1 MMNHWKKL
9 LLSLT
14 FVCLI
19 LPATSISAAAEKPAG
34 SENLVPIREIAEKN
48 GAEVSWQQQTGQ
60 ITIRKNELM
69 IVVKV
74 GEKQA
79 IVNGQVIALDNPV
92 QLTKGITFMDEGF
105 LTETLEAAP
114 EDLFISLISEGDGKE
129 AAKYVHTSV
138 SGVLS
143 PTLLSQ
149 LWGAL
154 EGQNGKITS
163 KAIAKH
169 VENNTVHRNVTYTFK
184 TALTRLNITVRMN
197 DDGLV
202 DDLYI
207 AAATP
212 DVYQKPSYDDA
223 SAYTEQ
229 DITVGQGDLALPG
242 TLTLPKGEGPFP
254 VVILVHGSGASNQ
267 DAAIGGAKPFRDLAV
282 GLASQGV
289 AVLRYDKVTYEHT
302 YKVASQPKFTLKQ
315 ESVDQVTDAIDL
327 LEKNTHIDS
336 TAIFV
341 AGHSQGGFALPLIIA
356 EDKQHDIAGS
366 ILLAAPSSSFV
377 DVLTEQQNELVDR
390 MKRLGLDTEIIKEQA
405 DFYKNVAAIVK
416 DPKYSVD
423 HLPEAFP
430 LQPAYWWFEQR
441 DYVPAELAK
450 TQNTP
455 MLIIQ
460 GENDVQ
466 VSMNQFQNWKLALQD
481 HSNVTYNSYPK
492 VNHLL
497 SSYDGL
503 SIGQEY
509 AEPSNVSKAIIDD
522 IAKWVLKSN

>member
-1 MMNHWKKL
+1 MTMTNWKKL
-9 LLSLT
+9 LLSLS

-19 LPATSISAAAEKPAG
+19 LPVTSISAAAEEHAG
-34 SENLVPIREIAEKN
+34 NENLVPIREIAEQN
-48 GAEVSWQQQTGQ
+48 GAEVSWQQKTGQ
-60 ITIRKNELM
+60 ITIRKNELI

-79 IVNGQVIALDNPV
+79 IVNGQVVPISNPV
-92 QLTKGITFMDEGF
+92 RLTKGVTFMDEGF
-105 LTETLEAAP
+105 LNETLKTST
-114 EDLFISLISEGDGKE
+114 EDRFISLISEGNGKE
-129 AAKYVHTSV
+129 AAKYVHSSV

-143 PTLLSQ
+143 PALLSQ
-149 LWGAL
+149 LWTAL
-154 EGQNGKITS
+154 EGQNGKITN

-184 TALTRLNITVRMN
+184 TELTRINITVRMN
-197 DDGLV
+197 DNGLV
-202 DDLYI
+202 DDLHI

-212 DVYQKPSYDDA
+212 DVYQKPSYDDP
-223 SAYTEQ
+223 SAYIEQ

-254 VVILVHGSGASNQ
+254 VVILVHGSGPSNR

-315 ESVDQVTDAIDL
+315 ESVDQVADAVDL
-327 LEKNTHIDS
+327 LKKNSNIDP

-341 AGHSQGGFALPLIIA
+341 AGHSQGGFAVPLIIA
-356 EDKQHDIAGS
+356 DDKQHDLAGS
-366 ILLAAPSSSFV
+366 ILLAAPSSSFA
-377 DVLTEQQNELVDR
+377 DVLIEQQDELVDR
-390 MKRLGLDTEIIKEQA
+390 MERLGLDTKIIKEQA
-405 DFYKNVAAIVK
+405 AFYKNAAAIVK
-416 DPKYSVD
+416 DPQYSID

-455 MLIIQ
+455 MLVIQ

-466 VSMNQFQNWKLALQD
+466 VSMNQFQTWKSALQG

-509 AEPSNVSKAIIDD
+509 AESSNVSKAIIDD
-522 IAKWVLKSN
+522 IANWVLK

>member
-1 MMNHWKKL
+1 MNNWKKL
-9 LLSLT
+9 LCSLT
-14 FVCLI
+14 VVCLI
-19 LPATSISAAAEKPAG
+19 LPVTSILAAAEKPFG
-34 SENLVPIREIAEKN
+34 HENLVPVREIAAKN

-60 ITIRKNELM
+60 ITIRKGELT
-69 IVVKV
+69 IVVRV

-79 IVNGQVIALDNPV
+79 IVNGQVIPLDHPV
-92 QLTKGITFMDEGF
+92 QLTKGVTFMDEGF
-105 LTETLEAAP
+105 LTEILKATP
-114 EDLFISLISEGDGKE
+114 EDMFISLLSEGDGKE
-129 AAKYVHTSV
+129 AAKYIHTSV
-138 SGVLS
+138 SGVLT

-163 KAIAKH
+163 EAIAKH

-184 TALTRLNITVRMN
+184 TELTRINITVRMN

-202 DDLYI
+202 DDMYI

-212 DVYQKPSYDDA
+212 DVYQKPSYDDP

-229 DITVGQGDLALPG
+229 DITVGQGNLALPG

-254 VVILVHGSGASNQ
+254 VVILVHGSGPSNR

-315 ESVDQVTDAIDL
+315 ESVDQVTDAVDML
-327 LEKNTHIDS
+327 KKNTQIDS
-336 TAIFV
+336 SSIFV

-356 EDKQHDIAGS
+356 EDDQHDIAGS

-377 DVLTEQQNELVDR
+377 DVLTEQQDELVDR
-390 MKRLGLDTEIIKEQA
+390 MKQLGLDTELIQGQA
-405 DFYKNVAAIVK
+405 DFYKNVAKIVK
-416 DPKYSVD
+416 DPNYSVD

-450 TQNTP
+450 TQNIP
-455 MLIIQ
+455 MLVIQ

-466 VSMNQFQNWKLALQD
+466 VSMNQFRTWKSALQGR
-481 HSNVTYNSYPK
+481 SNVTYNSYPK

-497 SSYDGL
+497 TSYDGL

-522 IAKWVLKSN
+522 IAKWVLK

>member
-1 MMNHWKKL
+1 MNNWKKL
-9 LLSLT
+9 LCSLT

-19 LPATSISAAAEKPAG
+19 LPVTSISAAAEKPVDH
-34 SENLVPIREIAEKN
+34 ENLVPIREIAVKN
-48 GAEVSWQQQTGQ
+48 GAEVSWQQNTGQ
-60 ITIRKNELM
+60 IKITKNELT

-79 IVNGQVIALDNPV
+79 IVNGKVIPLDHPV
-92 QLTKGITFMDEGF
+92 QLTKGVTFMDGGF
-105 LTETLEAAP
+105 LTEALKEAP
-114 EDLFISLISEGDGKE
+114 EDIFISLISEGDGKE
-129 AAKYVHTSV
+129 AVKYVHSSV

-149 LWGAL
+149 LWSAL
-154 EGQNGKITS
+154 EGQNGKMTN
-163 KAIAKH
+163 KAVAKH
-169 VENNTVHRNVTYTFK
+169 VENNSVHRNVTYTFK
-184 TALTRLNITVRMN
+184 TELTSVNITVRMN
-197 DDGLV
+197 HDGLV
-202 DDLYI
+202 DDLYVT
-207 AAATP
+207 AATP
-212 DVYQKPSYDDA
+212 NVYQKPSYDDP

-229 DITVGQGDLALPG
+229 DITVGEGDLALPG
-242 TLTLPKGEGPFP
+242 TLILPKGEGPFP
-254 VVILVHGSGASNQ
+254 VVILVHGSGPSNR

-315 ESVDQVTDAIDL
+315 ESVDQVTDAVAL
-327 LEKNTHIDS
+327 LKKNAHIDS

-341 AGHSQGGFALPLIIA
+341 AGHSQGGFAVPLIIA

-377 DVLTEQQNELVDR
+377 DVLTEQQDELVDR
-390 MKRLGLDTEIIKEQA
+390 MKQLGLDTAIIEEQA

-416 DPKYSVD
+416 DPNYSID

-450 TQNTP
+450 TQNIP
-455 MLIIQ
+455 MLILQ

-466 VSMNQFQNWKLALQD
+466 VSMDQFQNWKTALQG

-497 SSYDGL
+497 ASYEGL

-522 IAKWVLKSN
+522 IAKWVLKVE